1 MLQVNIQSKV
11 FGVIGKVMFIVILE
25 VGIGF
30 IIIGFNSNS
39 FSVNFIKRNSLVI
52 VERLVS
58 FLSFLVFNVW
68 DKFFIVIFVK
78 LLSVIFVVMFFI
90 FDFFVVGSGKL
101 FFI

>member
-1 MLQVNIQSKV
+1 
-11 FGVIGKVMFIVILE
+11 MFIVILE

-30 IIIGFNSNS
+30 IVIGFNSNL
-39 FSVNFIKRNSLVI
+39 FSVNFIKCNSLVI
-52 VERLVS
+52 VERLVL
-58 FLSFLVFNVW
+58 FLLFLVFNVW

-101 FFI
+101 FFIWFV